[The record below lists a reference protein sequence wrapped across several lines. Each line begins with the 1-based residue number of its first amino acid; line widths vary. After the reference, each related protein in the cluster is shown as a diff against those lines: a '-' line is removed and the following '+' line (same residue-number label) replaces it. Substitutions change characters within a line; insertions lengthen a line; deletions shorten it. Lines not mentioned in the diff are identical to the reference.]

1 MLRRAILLITGTA
14 TAVTGALVYN
24 PPQLA
29 SVATD
34 SLPVTPTPTASKSP
48 PASTKTPGTK
58 TPGTKTPGT
67 KTPGTKTPT
76 TTPTPVAPPQ
86 NNLPS
91 GVFAGNTINTRWGP
105 VQVEITVKDGVVTA
119 AKALRFP
126 SGDQRSL
133 SISQQAIPYLVQQT
147 LGVVSATDVQGVSRA
162 TYTSDG
168 WRSSLQS
175 ALKKAGI

>member
-48 PASTKTPGTK
+48 PAGTKNPSTKTPS
-58 TPGTKTPGT
+58 
-67 KTPGTKTPT
+67 TKTPT
-76 TTPTPVAPPQ
+76 TAPTPVAPPQ

-133 SISQQAIPYLVQQT
+133 SISQQAIPYLVEQT
-147 LGVVSATDVQGVSRA
+147 LGVVSASGVQGVSRA
-162 TYTSDG
+162 SYTSDG

>member
-24 PPQLA
+24 PPQLSA
-29 SVATD
+29 VLTD
-34 SLPVTPTPTASKSP
+34 SLPVTPSPTATASKPSP
-48 PASTKTPGTK
+48 TVAGTKKPSTKTPS
-58 TPGTKTPGT
+58 TPA
-67 KTPGTKTPT
+67 
-76 TTPTPVAPPQ
+76 PVAPPQ
-86 NNLPS
+86 NNLHS
-91 GVFAGNTINTRWGP
+91 GVFAGNTTNTRWGP
-105 VQVEITVKDGVVTA
+105 VQVEITVKNGAIVA
-119 AKALRFP
+119 AKALQFP

-147 LGVVSATDVQGVSRA
+147 LGVVSASGVQGVSRA
-162 TYTSDG
+162 SYTSDG

>member
-24 PPQLA
+24 PPQLS

-48 PASTKTPGTK
+48 SAGTKTPSTKTPTS
-58 TPGTKTPGT
+58 TPI
-67 KTPGTKTPT
+67 
-76 TTPTPVAPPQ
+76 PVTPPQ

-105 VQVEITVKDGVVTA
+105 MQVEITVKDGVVVA

-147 LGVVSATDVQGVSRA
+147 LGVVSAADVQGVSRA
-162 TYTSDG
+162 SYTSDG

>member
-1 MLRRAILLITGTA
+1 MLRRAILLVTGTA
-14 TAVTGALVYN
+14 TAVTGVLAYH

-34 SLPVTPTPTASKSP
+34 SLPVTPTPTASKSS
-48 PASTKTPGTK
+48 PAGTKNPSTKTPS
-58 TPGTKTPGT
+58 
-67 KTPGTKTPT
+67 TKTPT
-76 TTPTPVAPPQ
+76 AVPTPVAPPQ

-147 LGVVSATDVQGVSRA
+147 LGVVSAADVQGVSRA

>member
-1 MLRRAILLITGTA
+1 MLRRAILLVTGTA

-24 PPQLA
+24 PPQLS

-34 SLPVTPTPTASKSP
+34 SLPVTPTPTASKSS
-48 PASTKTPGTK
+48 PAVPGTK
-58 TPGTKTPGT
+58 NPS
-67 KTPGTKTPT
+67 TKTPT
-76 TTPTPVAPPQ
+76 TKSTPVAPPQ

-91 GVFAGNTINTRWGP
+91 GVFAGNTTNTRWGP
-105 VQVEITVKDGVVTA
+105 VQVEITVKNGVVTA
-119 AKALRFP
+119 AKALQFP

-133 SISQQAIPYLVQQT
+133 SISQQAIPFLVEQT
-147 LGVVSATDVQGVSRA
+147 LGVVSASGVQGVSRA

>member
-24 PPQLA
+24 PPQLS
-29 SVATD
+29 SVVTD
-34 SLPVTPTPTASKSP
+34 SLPVTPTPTATASKPSP
-48 PASTKTPGTK
+48 TVPSTKK
-58 TPGTKTPGT
+58 
-67 KTPGTKTPT
+67 PT
-76 TTPTPVAPPQ
+76 TKPTPVAPPQ

-91 GVFAGNTINTRWGP
+91 GVFAGNTTNTRWGP
-105 VQVEITVKDGVVTA
+105 VQVEITVKNGVVTA
-119 AKALRFP
+119 AKALQFP

-147 LGVVSATDVQGVSRA
+147 LGVVSASDVQGVSRA
-162 TYTSDG
+162 SYTSDG

>member
-48 PASTKTPGTK
+48 PAGTK
-58 TPGTKTPGT
+58 NPST

-76 TTPTPVAPPQ
+76 TAPTPVAPPQ

-147 LGVVSATDVQGVSRA
+147 LGVVSAADVQGVSRA
-162 TYTSDG
+162 SYTSDG

>member
-14 TAVTGALVYN
+14 TAVTGVLAYH

-48 PASTKTPGTK
+48 PAGTKNPSTKTPS
-58 TPGTKTPGT
+58 
-67 KTPGTKTPT
+67 TKTPT
-76 TTPTPVAPPQ
+76 AVPTPVAPPQ

-147 LGVVSATDVQGVSRA
+147 LGVVSASGVQGVSRA

>member
-1 MLRRAILLITGTA
+1 MLRRVILLVTGTA
-14 TAVTGALVYN
+14 TAVTGVLAYH

-34 SLPVTPTPTASKSP
+34 SLPTTSSPTPATPKAS
-48 PASTKTPGTK
+48 PAVPGTKKPSTKTPSAA
-58 TPGTKTPGT
+58 
-67 KTPGTKTPT
+67 
-76 TTPTPVAPPQ
+76 PTPVAPPQ

-105 VQVEITVKDGVVTA
+105 VQVEITVKDGVIVA

-133 SISQQAIPYLVQQT
+133 SISQQAIPYLVEQT
-147 LGVVSATDVQGVSRA
+147 LGVVSASGVQGVSRA
-162 TYTSDG
+162 SYTSDG

>member
-24 PPQLA
+24 PPQLS

-48 PASTKTPGTK
+48 SAGTKTPSTKTPTS
-58 TPGTKTPGT
+58 
-67 KTPGTKTPT
+67 
-76 TTPTPVAPPQ
+76 TPTPVTPPQ

-105 VQVEITVKDGVVTA
+105 VQVEITVKDGVVVA

-133 SISQQAIPYLVQQT
+133 SISQQAIPYLVEQT
-147 LGVVSATDVQGVSRA
+147 LGVVSAADVQGVSRA
-162 TYTSDG
+162 SYTSDG

>member
-24 PPQLA
+24 PPQLS

-34 SLPVTPTPTASKSP
+34 SLPVTPTPTASKSSSAGTKTP
-48 PASTKTPGTK
+48 STKTPTS
-58 TPGTKTPGT
+58 TPI
-67 KTPGTKTPT
+67 
-76 TTPTPVAPPQ
+76 PVTPPQ

-105 VQVEITVKDGVVTA
+105 VQVEITVKDGVVVA

-133 SISQQAIPYLVQQT
+133 SISQQAIPYLVEQT
-147 LGVVSATDVQGVSRA
+147 LGVVSAADVQGVSRA
-162 TYTSDG
+162 SYTSDG

>member
-24 PPQLA
+24 PPQLS

-48 PASTKTPGTK
+48 SAGTKTPSTKTPTS
-58 TPGTKTPGT
+58 TPI
-67 KTPGTKTPT
+67 
-76 TTPTPVAPPQ
+76 PVTPPQ

-105 VQVEITVKDGVVTA
+105 VQVEITVKDGVVVA

-133 SISQQAIPYLVQQT
+133 SISQQAIPYLVEQT
-147 LGVVSATDVQGVSRA
+147 LGVVSAADVQGVSRA
-162 TYTSDG
+162 SYTSDG

>member
-48 PASTKTPGTK
+48 PAGTKNPSTKTPSAV
-58 TPGTKTPGT
+58 
-67 KTPGTKTPT
+67 
-76 TTPTPVAPPQ
+76 PTPVAPPQ

-147 LGVVSATDVQGVSRA
+147 LGVVSAADVQGVSRA

>member
-24 PPQLA
+24 PPQLS
-29 SVATD
+29 SVVTD
-34 SLPVTPTPTASKSP
+34 SLPVTPTPTATASKPSP
-48 PASTKTPGTK
+48 TAPGTK
-58 TPGTKTPGT
+58 NPS
-67 KTPGTKTPT
+67 TKTPT
-76 TTPTPVAPPQ
+76 TKPTPVAPPQ

-91 GVFAGNTINTRWGP
+91 GVFAGNTTNTRWGP
-105 VQVEITVKDGVVTA
+105 VQVEITVKNGVVTA
-119 AKALRFP
+119 AKALQFP

-147 LGVVSATDVQGVSRA
+147 LGVVSASDVQGVSRA
-162 TYTSDG
+162 SYTSDG

>member
-24 PPQLA
+24 PPQLS

-48 PASTKTPGTK
+48 SAGTKTPSTKTPTS
-58 TPGTKTPGT
+58 
-67 KTPGTKTPT
+67 
-76 TTPTPVAPPQ
+76 TPTPVVPPQ

-105 VQVEITVKDGVVTA
+105 VQVEITVKDGVVVA

-147 LGVVSATDVQGVSRA
+147 LGVVSAADVQGVSRA
-162 TYTSDG
+162 SYTSDG

>member
-1 MLRRAILLITGTA
+1 MLRRAILLVTGTA
-14 TAVTGALVYN
+14 TAVTGVLAYH

-34 SLPVTPTPTASKSP
+34 SLPVTPTPTASKSS
-48 PASTKTPGTK
+48 PAGTKNPSTKTPTAV
-58 TPGTKTPGT
+58 
-67 KTPGTKTPT
+67 
-76 TTPTPVAPPQ
+76 PTPVAPPQ

-147 LGVVSATDVQGVSRA
+147 LGVVSASGVQGVSRA

>member
-1 MLRRAILLITGTA
+1 MLRRAILLVTGTA
-14 TAVTGALVYN
+14 TAVTGVLAYH

-34 SLPVTPTPTASKSP
+34 SLPVTPTPTASKSS
-48 PASTKTPGTK
+48 PAGTKNPSTKTPS
-58 TPGTKTPGT
+58 
-67 KTPGTKTPT
+67 TKTPT
-76 TTPTPVAPPQ
+76 AVPTPVAPPQ

-147 LGVVSATDVQGVSRA
+147 LGVVSAADVQGVSRA
-162 TYTSDG
+162 SYTSDG

>member
-14 TAVTGALVYN
+14 TAVTGVLAYH

-34 SLPVTPTPTASKSP
+34 SLPTTSSPTPATPKAS
-48 PASTKTPGTK
+48 PAVPGTKKPSTKTPSAA
-58 TPGTKTPGT
+58 
-67 KTPGTKTPT
+67 
-76 TTPTPVAPPQ
+76 PTPVAPPQ

-105 VQVEITVKDGVVTA
+105 VQVEITVKDGVVVA

-147 LGVVSATDVQGVSRA
+147 LGVVSAADVQGVSRA
-162 TYTSDG
+162 SYTSDG

>member
-48 PASTKTPGTK
+48 PAS
-58 TPGTKTPGT
+58 TKTPGT

>member
-1 MLRRAILLITGTA
+1 MLRRAILLVTGTA
-14 TAVTGALVYN
+14 TAVTGVLAYH

-34 SLPVTPTPTASKSP
+34 SLPVTPTPTASKSS
-48 PASTKTPGTK
+48 PAGTKNPSTKTPS
-58 TPGTKTPGT
+58 
-67 KTPGTKTPT
+67 TKTPT
-76 TTPTPVAPPQ
+76 AVPTPVAPPQ

-105 VQVEITVKDGVVTA
+105 VQVEITVKDGVVVA

-147 LGVVSATDVQGVSRA
+147 LGVVSASGVQGVSRA

>member
-24 PPQLA
+24 PPQLS

-48 PASTKTPGTK
+48 PAGTKNPSTKTPTAA
-58 TPGTKTPGT
+58 
-67 KTPGTKTPT
+67 
-76 TTPTPVAPPQ
+76 PTPVAPPQ

-91 GVFAGNTINTRWGP
+91 GVFDGNTINTRWGP
-105 VQVEITVKDGVVTA
+105 VQVEITVKDGVVVA

-133 SISQQAIPYLVQQT
+133 SISQQAIPYLVEQT
-147 LGVVSATDVQGVSRA
+147 LGVVSASGVQGVSRA
-162 TYTSDG
+162 SYTSDG

>member
-48 PASTKTPGTK
+48 PAGTKNPGTK
-58 TPGTKTPGT
+58 PPV
-67 KTPGTKTPT
+67 TKTPT
-76 TTPTPVAPPQ
+76 TVPTPVAPPQ

>member
-24 PPQLA
+24 PPQLS
-29 SVATD
+29 SVVTD
-34 SLPVTPTPTASKSP
+34 SLPVTPTPTATASKPSP
-48 PASTKTPGTK
+48 TVPSTKK
-58 TPGTKTPGT
+58 
-67 KTPGTKTPT
+67 PT
-76 TTPTPVAPPQ
+76 TKPTPVAPPQ

-91 GVFAGNTINTRWGP
+91 GVFAGNTTNTRWGP
-105 VQVEITVKDGVVTA
+105 VQVEITVKNGVVTA
-119 AKALRFP
+119 AKALQFP

-147 LGVVSATDVQGVSRA
+147 LGVVLASDVQGVSRA
-162 TYTSDG
+162 SYTSDG

>member
-1 MLRRAILLITGTA
+1 MLRRVILLVTGTA
-14 TAVTGALVYN
+14 TAVTGVLAYH

-34 SLPVTPTPTASKSP
+34 SLPTTSSPTPATPKASPAVPGTKKPGTKP
-48 PASTKTPGTK
+48 PVTKTPSAA
-58 TPGTKTPGT
+58 
-67 KTPGTKTPT
+67 
-76 TTPTPVAPPQ
+76 PTPVAPPQ

-147 LGVVSATDVQGVSRA
+147 LGVVSASGVQGVSRA
-162 TYTSDG
+162 SYTSDG

>member
-1 MLRRAILLITGTA
+1 MLRRAILLVTGTA

-24 PPQLA
+24 PPQLS

-34 SLPVTPTPTASKSP
+34 SLPIAPSP
-48 PASTKTPGTK
+48 AATNTKPSPASPGAK
-58 TPGTKTPGT
+58 N
-67 KTPGTKTPT
+67 PT
-76 TTPTPVAPPQ
+76 TKPTPVAPTQ
-86 NNLPS
+86 NNLPT
-91 GVFAGNTINTRWGP
+91 GVFTGNTTNTRWGP
-105 VQVEITVKDGVVTA
+105 VQVEITVKDGVVVA
-119 AKALRFP
+119 AKALQFP

-147 LGVVSATDVQGVSRA
+147 LGVVSAADVQGVSRA
-162 TYTSDG
+162 SYTSDG

>member
-48 PASTKTPGTK
+48 PAGTKNPSTKPPVTK
-58 TPGTKTPGT
+58 NPSAA
-67 KTPGTKTPT
+67 
-76 TTPTPVAPPQ
+76 PTPVAPPQ

-147 LGVVSATDVQGVSRA
+147 LGVVAASGVQGVSRA
-162 TYTSDG
+162 SYTSDG

>member
-1 MLRRAILLITGTA
+1 MLRRAILLVTGTA
-14 TAVTGALVYN
+14 TAVTGVLAYH

-34 SLPVTPTPTASKSP
+34 SLPVTPTPTATADKPSP
-48 PASTKTPGTK
+48 VVPGTKNPSTKTPGS
-58 TPGTKTPGT
+58 
-67 KTPGTKTPT
+67 KTPT
-76 TTPTPVAPPQ
+76 AVPTPVAPPQ

-147 LGVVSATDVQGVSRA
+147 LGVVSASGVQGVSRA

>member
-24 PPQLA
+24 PPQLS

-48 PASTKTPGTK
+48 SAGTKTPSTKTPTS
-58 TPGTKTPGT
+58 
-67 KTPGTKTPT
+67 
-76 TTPTPVAPPQ
+76 TPTPVAPPQ

-105 VQVEITVKDGVVTA
+105 VQVEITVKDGVVVA

-133 SISQQAIPYLVQQT
+133 SISQQAIPYLVEQT
-147 LGVVSATDVQGVSRA
+147 LGVVSAADVQGVSRA
-162 TYTSDG
+162 SYTSDG

-175 ALKKAGI
+175 ALKRAGI

>member
-24 PPQLA
+24 PPQLS

-48 PASTKTPGTK
+48 SAGTKTPSTKTPTS
-58 TPGTKTPGT
+58 
-67 KTPGTKTPT
+67 
-76 TTPTPVAPPQ
+76 TPTPVAPPQ

-133 SISQQAIPYLVQQT
+133 SISQQAIPYLVEQT
-147 LGVVSATDVQGVSRA
+147 LGVVSAADVQGVSRA
-162 TYTSDG
+162 SYTSDG

>member
-1 MLRRAILLITGTA
+1 MLRRVILLVTGTA
-14 TAVTGALVYN
+14 TAVTGVLAYH

-34 SLPVTPTPTASKSP
+34 SLPTTSSPTPATPKAS
-48 PASTKTPGTK
+48 PAVPGTKKPSTKTPSAA
-58 TPGTKTPGT
+58 
-67 KTPGTKTPT
+67 
-76 TTPTPVAPPQ
+76 PTPVAPPQ

-147 LGVVSATDVQGVSRA
+147 LGVVSASGVQGVSRA
-162 TYTSDG
+162 SYTSDG

>member
-48 PASTKTPGTK
+48 PAS
-58 TPGTKTPGT
+58 TKTPGT

-133 SISQQAIPYLVQQT
+133 SISQQVIPYLVQQT

>member
-24 PPQLA
+24 PPQLS

-34 SLPVTPTPTASKSP
+34 SLPVTPTPTASKSSS
-48 PASTKTPGTK
+48 A
-58 TPGTKTPGT
+58 GT

-76 TTPTPVAPPQ
+76 STPIPVTPPQ

-105 VQVEITVKDGVVTA
+105 VQVEITVKDGVVVA

-133 SISQQAIPYLVQQT
+133 SISQQAIPYLVEQT
-147 LGVVSATDVQGVSRA
+147 LGVVSAADVQGVSRA
-162 TYTSDG
+162 SYTSDG

>member
-14 TAVTGALVYN
+14 TAVTGVLAYH

-48 PASTKTPGTK
+48 PAS
-58 TPGTKTPGT
+58 T

-147 LGVVSATDVQGVSRA
+147 LGVVSAADVQGVSRA
-162 TYTSDG
+162 SYTSDG

>member
-1 MLRRAILLITGTA
+1 MLRRSILLVTGTA
-14 TAVTGALVYN
+14 TAVTGVLAYH

-34 SLPVTPTPTASKSP
+34 SLPVTPTPTATAAKPSP
-48 PASTKTPGTK
+48 VVPGTKNPGTKPPVTKTPSAA
-58 TPGTKTPGT
+58 
-67 KTPGTKTPT
+67 
-76 TTPTPVAPPQ
+76 PTPVAPPQ

-133 SISQQAIPYLVQQT
+133 SISQQAIPYLVEQT
-147 LGVVSATDVQGVSRA
+147 LGVVSASGVQGVSRA
-162 TYTSDG
+162 SYTSDG